1 MLSFAFIIPLILKN
15 LSRFYAALEESL
27 YYPLAPAYDLISWL
41 VSLGQWNRWR
51 KLSLPHVVGRRVL
64 EVGFGTGILLA
75 ELARRGYAV
84 FGLDLSP
91 AMHRI
96 TSARIAKQNLHA
108 DLVRGIVQFMPLT
121 AASFD
126 TVISTFPAAFILD
139 PATIAEIAR
148 VLSPSGCFILVD
160 MVLFSKNKILQRI
173 ARGLGILTVKE
184 LDWLEQTMTQFGLSI
199 QPIQRNKGL
208 RTVAMIAKRG

>member
-1 MLSFAFIIPLILKN
+1 

-27 YYPLAPAYDLISWL
+27 YSPLAPAYDLISWL
-41 VSLGQWNRWR
+41 VSAGQWDRWR
-51 KLSLPHVVGRRVL
+51 KLSLPHVVGKRVL
-64 EVGFGTGILLA
+64 EVGFGTGILLM

-96 TSARIAKQNLHA
+96 TSARIAKHNLHVA
-108 DLVRGIVQFMPLT
+108 QVRGIVQSMPLT
-121 AASFD
+121 AACFD

-148 VLSPSGCFILVD
+148 VLSPGGCFILVD
-160 MVLFSKNKILQRI
+160 MVLFSKNKFLQRL
-173 ARGLGILTVKE
+173 ARGFGVVTVKE

-199 QPIQRNKGL
+199 QPIQRTKGL
-208 RTVAMIAKRG
+208 RTLAMIAKRG

>member
-1 MLSFAFIIPLILKN
+1 MGKDKQALKS
-15 LSRFYAALEESL
+15 LLRFYVSLEDLL
-27 YYPLAPAYDLISWL
+27 YYELSPFYDVVSWL
-41 VSLGQWNRWR
+41 VSLGRWDRWR
-51 KLSLPHVVGRRVL
+51 RLSLPHVVGARVL
-64 EVGFGTGILLA
+64 EVGFGTGVLLM
-75 ELARRGYAV
+75 ELARRGYEV

-96 TSARIAKQNLHA
+96 TSARLAKQNLRVA
-108 DLVRGIVQFMPLT
+108 QVRGSVQSMPLI

-148 VLSPSGCFILVD
+148 VLSPGGCFILVD
-160 MVLFSKNKILQRI
+160 MVLFTDSSILQRL

-199 QPIQRNKGL
+199 HPIHRNRGL
-208 RTVAMIAKRG
+208 RTLAIIAKRG

>member
-1 MLSFAFIIPLILKN
+1 MSKSAWKHPAQL
-15 LSRFYAALEESL
+15 YVALENSL
-27 YYPLAPAYDLISWL
+27 YYQLAPAYDLISWL
-41 VSLGQWNRWR
+41 VSAGQWDRWR
-51 KLSLPHVVGRRVL
+51 RLPLPHVVGARVL
-64 EVGFGTGILLA
+64 EVGFGTGVLLM
-75 ELARRGYAV
+75 ELARRGYTV

-96 TSARIAKQNLHA
+96 TSARIAKQNLHVE
-108 DLVRGIVQFMPLT
+108 LVRGIVQSMPLI

-148 VLSPSGCFILVD
+148 LLSSNGHFILVD
-160 MVLFSKNKILQRI
+160 MVLFSQNRFLQRI
-173 ARGLGILTVKE
+173 ARGLGILTE
-184 LDWLEQTMTQFGLSI
+184 TDLDRLEQTMTQFGLSLR
-199 QPIQRNKGL
+199 PVQRNKGL